1 MMKKYFLMMVMLFTM
16 SMGLFAED
24 NNVNEVQRTEMYDVK
39 VNMKNLS
46 RFLELSK
53 DQVEPVSTIEE
64 EFSRDLMFAAVEC
77 NDKNRLTVT
86 QNAINKNI
94 KYMSYVLNKKQYQK
108 YLKVLNVTIS
118 NRGLLK

>member
-1 MMKKYFLMMVMLFTM
+1 MKKCFLMMVMMFTM

-24 NNVNEVQRTEMYDVK
+24 NNANEVQRTEMYDVK
-39 VNMKNLS
+39 VNIKNLS
-46 RFLELSK
+46 RFLVLSK
-53 DQVEPVSTIEE
+53 DQVESVSAIEE

-77 NDKNRLTVT
+77 NGNNRHLVT

-94 KYMSYVLNKKQYQK
+94 KHMSYILNKKQYQK
-108 YLKVLNVTIS
+108 YLKVLNVTIN